1 MTKLGSVPLK
11 PNDSTVVKN
20 PSPWKIVVA
29 MAATIFL
36 TEFLVM
42 MAFQIFPFISSWLTP
57 IEHGLLDS
65 TLLVL
70 LLSPLLYLLI
80 VRPILKLMNKLGSA
94 EAELRNI
101 KEHVM
106 EVVGVMVVSLDKA
119 GCVMFINR
127 KGMEILGRSQEDI
140 IGKNWFDAF
149 IPEPSRTDART
160 IFDHLLTSSE
170 ELLEHYEIPVTCWGG
185 AERLIRWR
193 NKPLIENGQTT
204 GLLYSGE
211 DITDHV
217 AALEAL
223 GQSETR
229 YRLVHNTAF
238 DAIIVANGDDMVV
251 DCNPAAEKIFGF
263 APGTLKGTPLISLM
277 PSEYRERHENARKRF
292 LSTGVSSVQGK
303 VLELQGLKK
312 NGQVFPIELVLSSFS
327 LARDVYFTGT
337 IRDITE
343 KRNAERDKEAL
354 QIRLSQSQKM
364 EAIGRLASGIAH
376 DFNNILT
383 VIRGYS
389 ELASDE
395 TPPES
400 PVQARLKEVLHSIA
414 LATNL
419 TRQLL
424 LFSRGQSAII
434 TPIDINK
441 AVMNILKMIERIIG
455 EDVTVTTELED
466 GLWTVTGDEGSI
478 EQVIMNMAVNAKD
491 AMPDGGTL
499 TIRTQNVTI
508 SGEEAASSLEA
519 HPGDAVRITIADTGM
534 GIDKDVLDR
543 VFEPFFSTKGADKG
557 TGLGLS
563 VVYNIIKKHNGWVTV
578 KSESG
583 RGTQFMVYLPVAPL
597 HAKGMEEDGVKAV

>member
-1 MTKLGSVPLK
+1 MTKPGTVPLK
-11 PNDSTVVKN
+11 PDDSSVGKN
-20 PSPWKIVVA
+20 PSPWKIVGAVA
-29 MAATIFL
+29 LSVFTA
-36 TEFLVM
+36 EFLIM
-42 MAFQIFPFISSWLTP
+42 MVFHIFPFISSPLTP
-57 IEHGLLDS
+57 VEHGLLDS

-70 LLSPLLYLLI
+70 LLSPLLYLFI

-119 GCVMFINR
+119 GVVMFINR

-149 IPEPSRTDART
+149 IPAPSRTDARM
-160 IFDHLLTSSE
+160 IFDHLLTSSD
-170 ELLEHYEIPVTCWGG
+170 ELPEHYDIPVTCRGG
-185 AERLIRWR
+185 TERLIRWR
-193 NKPLIENGQTT
+193 NKPFMESGLVT

-223 GQSETR
+223 RQSEAR

-238 DAIIVANGDDMVV
+238 DAIIVANGDDVVV
-251 DCNPAAEKIFGF
+251 DCNPSAERIFGY
-263 APGTLKGTPLISLM
+263 APGTLMHAPLVNLM
-277 PSEYRERHENARKRF
+277 PPEYRERHETARKRF
-292 LSTGVSSVQGK
+292 LSTGVSTAQGK

-312 NGQVFPIELVLSSFS
+312 NGQVFPIELVLSSFP
-327 LARDVYFTGT
+327 LAGEVYFTGT

-354 QIRLSQSQKM
+354 QIRLAQSQKM

-389 ELASDE
+389 ELAGDE

-424 LFSRGQSAII
+424 LFSRGQTAQI

-441 AVMNILKMIERIIG
+441 AVMNILKMIERVIG
-455 EDVTVTTELED
+455 EDITVTTELED
-466 GLWTVTGDEGSI
+466 GLWTVTGEEGSI
-478 EQVIMNMAVNAKD
+478 EQVVMNMAVNAKD

-508 SGEEAASSLEA
+508 SREEAASSLEA
-519 HPGDAVRITIADTGM
+519 HPGDAVCITVADTGM
-534 GIDKDVLDR
+534 GMDKDVLDR

-578 KSESG
+578 KSEAG
-583 RGTQFMVYLPVAPL
+583 RGTQFMVYLPVQPL
-597 HAKGMEEDGVKAV
+597 HTKGMERDGAART